1 MIELENVT
9 KEYPMGETVYHAL
22 RGVDLEISEREFLA
36 ISGPSGSGKSTLLH
50 VIGALHRPTGGR
62 ALFEGK
68 DLGSL
73 SRDELA
79 QLRNTRIGFIFQQFY
94 LLPRATAQRNVELPM
109 VYAGVRPPERRAR
122 AAACLDR
129 VGLSEFAH
137 HLPTQL
143 SGGQAQ
149 RVALARALV
158 NSPALLLGDEP
169 TGNLDSQTT
178 KEILQ
183 LFVSLHEEGRT
194 VVLVTHER
202 EIAEQVKREVVLRDG
217 RIEEDTR
224 ATH

>member
-9 KEYPMGETVYHAL
+9 KDYPMGEMVYHAL
-22 RGVDLEISEREFLA
+22 RGVDLKIGDHEFLA
-36 ISGPSGSGKSTLLH
+36 IAGPSGSGKSTLMH
-50 VIGALHRPTGGR
+50 VIGALHRPTSGR

-79 QLRNTRIGFIFQQFY
+79 VLRNARIGFVFQQFY
-94 LLPRATAQRNVELPM
+94 LLPRMTAQRNVELPM
-109 VYAGVRPPERRAR
+109 VYAGVRPAERRER
-122 AAACLDR
+122 ASACLER
-129 VGLSEFAH
+129 VGLAEFAEH
-137 HLPTQL
+137 HPTQL

-158 NSPALLLGDEP
+158 NTPRLLLGDEP

-178 KEILQ
+178 SEILQ
-183 LFVSLHEEGRT
+183 LFTSLHQEGRT

-202 EIAEQVKREVVLRDG
+202 EIAEQANREVVLRDG
-217 RIEEDTR
+217 RIAEDNH
-224 ATH
+224 AAH

>member
-1 MIELENVT
+1 M
-9 KEYPMGETVYHAL
+9 
-22 RGVDLEISEREFLA
+22 
-36 ISGPSGSGKSTLLH
+36 
-50 VIGALHRPTGGR
+50 
-62 ALFEGK
+62 
-68 DLGSL
+68 
-73 SRDELA
+73 
-79 QLRNTRIGFIFQQFY
+79 
-94 LLPRATAQRNVELPM
+94 
-109 VYAGVRPPERRAR
+109 
-122 AAACLDR
+122 
-129 VGLSEFAH
+129 
-137 HLPTQL
+137 
-143 SGGQAQ
+143 
-149 RVALARALV
+149 ALARALV